1 MADWMQA
8 RIRIAAPIDELRT
21 WLIDGY
27 TDNDDV
33 RLVVCMLS
41 QAQRQLRTA
50 DALLGARPE
59 TAHACRV
66 AYERGAEIL
75 RWGWIWQA

>member
-8 RIRIAAPIDELRT
+8 RSRIAAHIAELRT
-21 WLIDGY
+21 WLQDSY
-27 TDNDDV
+27 TDSDDV

-59 TAHACRV
+59 TAHAVRV
-66 AYERGAEIL
+66 AYERGCEL
-75 RWGWIWQA
+75 LKWGWIWQQ

>member
-8 RIRIAAPIDELRT
+8 RSRIAAHIAELRT
-21 WLIDGY
+21 WLQDGK
-27 TDNDDV
+27 TGNDDV

-66 AYERGAEIL
+66 AYERGAKIL
-75 RWGWIWQA
+75 CWGWVWQQ

>member
-8 RIRIAAPIDELRT
+8 RSRIAAHIAELRT

-27 TDNDDV
+27 TDSDDV

-41 QAQRQLRTA
+41 QAQRQLRAA
-50 DALLGARPE
+50 DALLGARTE
-59 TAHACRV
+59 TAHACQV

-75 RWGWIWQA
+75 RWGWVWQQ

>member
-1 MADWMQA
+1 MRQCNHSDGSEVRTVVLRDAVLP
-8 RIRIAAPIDELRT
+8 PIT
-21 WLIDGY
+21 FSY
-27 TDNDDV
+27 S
-33 RLVVCMLS
+33 MLS

-59 TAHACRV
+59 TAHAVRV